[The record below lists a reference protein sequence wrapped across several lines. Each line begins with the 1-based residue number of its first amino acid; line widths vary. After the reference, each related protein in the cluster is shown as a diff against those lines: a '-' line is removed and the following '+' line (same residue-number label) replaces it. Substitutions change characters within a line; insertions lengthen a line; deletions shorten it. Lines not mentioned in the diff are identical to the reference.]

1 MKIWVEYYA
10 FDSKIATIDTPMSG
24 ASLGANLALA
34 WIAGTSIFNAFFT
47 YKKSRRNLFSQ
58 DTNLTHDQTYISDS
72 VFKSVS
78 F

>member
-1 MKIWVEYYA
+1 MKKWVVYYA

-47 YKKSRRNLFSQ
+47 YKKSRRNAFSP
-58 DTNLTHDQTYISDS
+58 DTYFPKIQT
-72 VFKSVS
+72 
-78 F
+78 